1 MISNNKE
8 ILKITKKLTKNR
20 NNNNNNLLYSDQSSN
35 DVTYITNNIKHNKNV
50 ITFKTNYMPSLTSII
65 TNKLSSGS
73 ISDYSYTDKK
83 INRNKNNPFT
93 IFDSHKS
100 LFTSIDDEYKYN
112 IKNINTN
119 TNTNINKKKD
129 INKNNEN
136 YKRRN
141 KSNNNL
147 YNKINFKTNKN
158 ENNDFNALLK
168 KMASIKFKIN
178 SLNKK
183 DDKIKI
189 YKVKNKQNG
198 KNIKLKN
205 IEIIPKLILK
215 KNNYSFVNNK
225 KIYNIKKKNMCGY
238 SQSKENLPNI
248 SIEDNINN
256 KIKNNINIKESMKKN
271 YLNLNT
277 MNKTLITF
285 NKNKEEIKNNK
296 NIEFIKKIKNK
307 QLMNLVRRFKLLE
320 NKNNEDELK
329 SIKNNIFP
337 INTIKIL
344 FLKRKE
350 LSIDKFR
357 NEYLNKLENIPI

>member
-1 MISNNKE
+1 MISNNNE
-8 ILKITKKLTKNR
+8 TLKITKNLTKNI
-20 NNNNNNLLYSDQSSN
+20 NNNNRNLPYPDQSSN
-35 DVTYITNNIKHNKNV
+35 DVTYITKNIKHNKNV
-50 ITFKTNYMPSLTSII
+50 ITLKTNYMPSLTSII

-189 YKVKNKQNG
+189 NRAKNKQNV

-225 KIYNIKKKNMCGY
+225 KIYNIKKKNMCVY

-296 NIEFIKKIKNK
+296 NIEFIKKINNK